1 MATSSIFSNI
11 VIRDPKKAAAFVDAL
26 DESSRDP
33 ERKPSA
39 PNLQMVTD
47 IETIRKFMPKRVRRN

>member
-1 MATSSIFSNI
+1 MPTSSIFSNI
-11 VIRDPKKAAAFVDAL
+11 VIRDPKKAATFVDAL

-39 PNLQMVTD
+39 PNTRMVTD
-47 IETIRKFMPKRVRRN
+47 IEAIRKLMSKSVRRN